1 MIPAYRW
8 RDFQSEQKELDAGF
22 VLFSSLASAASPM
35 RGLRAKS
42 SDTPRIDYVSGSL
55 MSHAIRGAVC
65 DLVGKPTAGLQAG
78 GLVLDANE
86 W

>member
-1 MIPAYRW
+1 VAV
-8 RDFQSEQKELDAGF
+8 Q
-22 VLFSSLASAASPM
+22 

-55 MSHAIRGAVC
+55 MPHAIRGAVC